1 MSAAEPGA
9 EHLVQGRA
17 SGQGRVYQAAGD
29 QYVTENHY
37 HHAPPERSSS
47 LFGPSMQRT
56 LVRPQ
61 TGHAFGWPSPDS
73 VRTPLVGRAPRI
85 LRDRADLMGRLT
97 EAVRHEDGRIHVLH
111 GMGGCGKTAVAQT
124 LFNQVIGQEGRIG
137 LWVNASARASLRAGM
152 LAVAADRGAETSE
165 LAAAHDGRRASADL
179 VWHYLNHSAQ
189 RWVLVLDNADDP
201 TALEEGAWLRSSSQ
215 GTVLVTTRAAG
226 SRVWSGAELHHVG
239 VLPLEDAA
247 LVLYD
252 LAPDAGTPHDAEAVA
267 RRLECLPLALTL
279 AGSFLSRQLL
289 ETWSMSD
296 YRRHLDENPT
306 ELIDRGAAPGSSE
319 ANGRQ
324 LVGRT
329 WEISLSA
336 LAEAGIP
343 ECESLL
349 RLLSCWSSD
358 PLPLS
363 MLRPLSVSA
372 VDLGAVVPALPG
384 DRVEPALRGLL
395 DHSMIALVDSEES
408 GEVVRC
414 VKTHGVLLDSVAA
427 AVPSLQKALFVEGAA
442 RLLVAEIPAEV
453 GGEVAAGRIR
463 RLVPHVTR
471 LLELVEDHDT
481 AASVVGVAHLLN
493 QHVFAGGD
501 YQASLHVARTAS
513 KVAETQLGAD
523 HPLTLGSGHDAALA
537 LFRLGRFE
545 DSEALHRKVLDGRER
560 VFGEEHPETLE
571 SFLSIHEPL
580 GQLGRVDECIAALRK
595 AAEVR
600 GRVRG
605 ESHPDTLYARA
616 LLIEYLA
623 VSDAAEEFDRVGP
636 ETLAVC
642 EEILGNDSLA
652 TVTSRHN
659 LAFGLYRF
667 GRYEQAEPL
676 ARRALSDRRRV
687 HGAEHPLVLSAAI
700 LLSWILGERG
710 AQEESI
716 SFARFAVE
724 GQERALGP
732 EHPYLL
738 TNRTGLAASLAA
750 SGQVAESQALACLN
764 LPLCERVLGPD
775 SPVTA
780 KNRSLLAAS

>member
-1 MSAAEPGA
+1 MSGTEPHP

-17 SGQGRVYQAAGD
+17 SGQGRVYQSAGD

-37 HHAPPERSSS
+37 HQAPGQGPS

-56 LVRPQ
+56 VVRAKE
-61 TGHAFGWPSPDS
+61 GRAGDWPAPDS
-73 VRTPLVGRAPRI
+73 VRTPLVGRTPRI
-85 LRDRADLMGRLT
+85 LRDRADLMRRLT
-97 EAVRHEDGRIHVLH
+97 DAVRNESGGIHVLH

-124 LFNQVIGQEGRIG
+124 LFNEVAGREGRTG
-137 LWVNASARASLRAGM
+137 LWVNASERATLRAGM

-165 LAAAHDGRRASADL
+165 LAAAHEGRRASADL
-179 VWHYLNHSAQ
+179 AWHYLNHSAQ
-189 RWVLVLDNADDP
+189 PWLLVLDNADDP
-201 TALEEGAWLRSSSQ
+201 AALEEGAWLRSSPQ

-226 SRVWSGAELHHVG
+226 SRVWSGAELHQVG

-247 LVLYD
+247 LVLHD
-252 LAPDAGTPHDAEAVA
+252 LAPDAGTPHDAETVA

-289 ETWSMSD
+289 ENWSMSD

-319 ANGRQ
+319 GNARQ

-329 WEISLSA
+329 WEISLNA
-336 LAEAGIP
+336 LAEDGIP
-343 ECESLL
+343 ESESLL

-358 PLPLS
+358 PVPLS
-363 MLRPLSVSA
+363 LLRPLSVGA
-372 VDLGAVVPALPG
+372 VDLGAVEPALPG
-384 DRVEPALRGLL
+384 NRVETALRGLL
-395 DHSMIALVDSEES
+395 DHSLVSLVDSEES

-427 AVPSLQKALFVEGAA
+427 AVPNDQKPLLVQGAA
-442 RLLVAEIPAEV
+442 RLLASQIPAEV
-453 GGEVAAGRIR
+453 GRGVAGGRVR
-463 RLVPHVTR
+463 RLVPHVMNQLR
-471 LLELVEDHDT
+471 LVADRD
-481 AASVVGVAHLLN
+481 AGISVVGVANPLT
-493 QHVFAGGD
+493 QHVFASGD
-501 YQASLHVARTAS
+501 YQASLHVSQAAV
-513 KVAETQLGAD
+513 KVAETYLGED
-523 HPLTLGSGHDAALA
+523 HPLTLGAGHNAALA

-560 VFGEEHPETLE
+560 VFGEEHPETLA
-571 SFLSIHEPL
+571 SFLSFHEPL
-580 GQLGRVDECIAALRK
+580 GQLGRVEECVAALKK
-595 AAEVR
+595 AQEVR
-600 GRVRG
+600 GRVLG
-605 ESHPDTLYARA
+605 ENHPDTLYARA

-623 VSDAAEEFDRVGP
+623 VAGEVEEFDRVGP
-636 ETLAVC
+636 ETMAVC
-642 EEILGNDSLA
+642 EELLGNDSLA

-659 LAFGLYRF
+659 LAFGLYRL

-676 ARRALSDRRRV
+676 ARRALSDRQRV
-687 HGAEHPLVLSAAI
+687 GGDEHPLALSAAV
-700 LLSWILGERG
+700 LLSWILAERG
-710 AQEESI
+710 ALEESI
-716 SFARFAVE
+716 SFARVAVN

-750 SGQVAESQALACLN
+750 FGRVAEAQALARLN
-764 LPLCERVLGPD
+764 LPLCERVLGGD

-780 KNRSLLAAS
+780 RTRSLLAAP